1 MYNNVN
7 IYFFIGKLL
16 IFIIIVIIGSFKVME
31 RDMVVDMVIKM
42 VDKGVN
48 IIKVVVDE
56 DIIIFFYLRIIYNN
70 IMKISDRNYIRKIFF
85 LNLYGL

>member
-7 IYFFIGKLL
+7 IYIFFLGKLL

-31 RDMVVDMVIKM
+31 RDMVVNMVIKM
-42 VDKGVN
+42 VEKGVN

-56 DIIIFFYLRIIYNN
+56 DRIIFFYLRIIYNN

-85 LNLYGL
+85 LNL

>member
-1 MYNNVN
+1 MYM
-7 IYFFIGKLL
+7 FFICKLL

>member
-1 MYNNVN
+1 MYM
-7 IYFFIGKLL
+7 FFICKLL

-70 IMKISDRNYIRKIFF
+70 ITKISDRNYIRKIFF

>member
-1 MYNNVN
+1 MYVY
-7 IYFFIGKLL
+7 IFFICKLL

>member
-1 MYNNVN
+1 
-7 IYFFIGKLL
+7 
-16 IFIIIVIIGSFKVME
+16 ME